1 MKLPLIGQIPN
12 RVIDERFLDHRRRSS
27 TFAMMAGAVVSGGLA
42 EYHILHDHRI
52 DWELF
57 AVLAAM
63 VLVKLS
69 AMAWFRL
76 HD

>member
-1 MKLPLIGQIPN
+1 MKVPLIGQIPN
-12 RVIDERFLDHRRRSS
+12 RVLDERFLEHRRRSS
-27 TFAMMAGAVVSGGLA
+27 TFALMAGALVSGGLA
-42 EYHILHDHRI
+42 EYRILHDHRI

-63 VLVKLS
+63 VLVKLT

-76 HD
+76 NE

>member
-12 RVIDERFLDHRRRSS
+12 RVIDERFLEHRRRSS
-27 TFAMMAGAVVSGGLA
+27 TFAMMAGALVSAGLA
-42 EYHILHDHRI
+42 EYHLLHDHRI
-52 DWELF
+52 DWGLF

-63 VLVKLS
+63 VLVKFS

-76 HD
+76 ND